1 MKLLKSPISA
11 GLAVF
16 ACLALS
22 PLNETAHAGLL
33 GYWNFDGDSYSDA
46 SGLGNN
52 AQAGPTTQAPIFST
66 DVATPFANRTNSRSL
81 DLRNRTTPTTGTNCY
96 AVVPGSSS
104 LYNGGTSFTVSV
116 WVKGWPTDAWV
127 PFVSKNGEGNGWQV
141 RRNGATNEVDWT
153 TRGSGTGFT
162 QGNGDFNSGVV
173 ITGAGTTSPGI
184 RNTQWYHVVC
194 TFDGTNK
201 NIYLNSQLVSQQ
213 ANPGATIQSSTN
225 LLVFGARD
233 NGGINSY
240 SRVMIDEVAIWNNAL
255 SGVQIADL
263 FSGTDPRFLHSQV
276 TPWNLGE
283 PFGTPGKWGVKEAKT
298 LNAAWQISN
307 LNTALGVATS
317 TPGIT
322 STAFS
327 VIDFKDP
334 NNAGGGSGTAATYLT
349 DTGADDEDF
358 VQVATCCFRVTTP
371 GAYTFV
377 FNGDDGFQASI
388 FGVNWTKI
396 NTQNGNASFSGET
409 LTNMVPTGDTNTYAV
424 ATLAAGDYNFR
435 YLWYERGGGAYN
447 RVRIAAGDKTGDDGS
462 LKLLGE
468 ATGPV
473 TLVDQAPMLL
483 GFTSNAYSVLTTPSL
498 NPATL
503 TFSWDT
509 KFTSGLAITPTL
521 PGNPTIT
528 PGTNSVTFA
537 SPTTTTT
544 YTLTGTTGAQTRT
557 TTLTVFVNQPPTI
570 SSFSVNDNTVVTGA
584 PITLNWSAIG
594 ATSLSIDQGIG
605 SVTPVTGGSLN
616 LSAPATTTTYTL
628 TATNSFG
635 SVTAPVTVT
644 VGLPPSITAFT
655 TPDNAILPGGMA
667 QLDWTTSLADSV
679 TLTPRPGAVALNGQF
694 CENPSANTT
703 YTLTAT
709 NTFASVSQ
717 ARTITIPGAL
727 TISAAGW
734 SQTRLS
740 SPVAVT
746 SLSISDQLFTGT
758 IVPTGTFTQS
768 GLAFINQGDS
778 AAGISP
784 GGETLPPGGNGDNF
798 VVKSTATLRIIFGGY
813 YTFGINNDDG
823 GRLRINGADVIV
835 NDATQGPTTFVSG
848 PKYLAAG
855 DHTIEYLYFEQGGG
869 FAGEVFYVRGDG
881 TSFLLA
887 TNMPIAPPVSGSDLR
902 ITEFSEEN
910 TLLLDSQADAPDW
923 IEIVNPTASAINLA
937 GYYLTNSALPA
948 DDHKWAFPNY
958 SLPAGSYLVV
968 FASAKNVTLGANEF
982 HTNFTLPKTGGYLA
996 MTKDS
1001 GSPGV
1006 YSLVDSYTY
1015 PAQREDKSYGRYDTE
1030 NYVGFFDVPS
1040 PGGQNPAGIN
1050 GFVGDTTFNVD
1061 RGIKSAPFGLTIT
1074 TTTPGA
1080 EIRYTLD
1087 GSTPSSTNGLIFP
1100 NVASPTPLNIN
1111 KTTVVRAAA
1120 FQKGW
1125 KPTNVDTQTYLF
1137 FDDVITQSVSNTL
1150 ADGWPVGPVAGQVL
1164 DYGFDSRVVTGNE
1177 TVIKAALAAIPSMS
1191 IVTDLNN
1198 LLHPTTGIYVDANQ
1212 HGENWE
1218 RPASVEY
1225 INDTYNGQVG
1235 GGGAF
1240 QINVGLRIR
1249 GGYSRS
1255 DGNPKHAFRL
1265 FFQSQYDGDLQYA
1278 LFGKEGTNRFENLDI
1293 QTSQNYSWSFDPSGS
1308 SPGGAVQNYTFMRE
1322 VVSRDNMRDMT
1333 QPYTR
1338 SRYVHLYING
1348 KYWGL
1353 YMTQER
1359 PEANFGQNYLG
1370 GNEDNYDVIK
1380 SAGGS
1385 GGYNTEATDGTMAQG
1400 TSGAPGSTW
1409 ARFWWRAKELRED
1422 VTSEASRTT
1431 RYFAMQGLQNN
1442 GITPDPASPKVLNP
1456 DNLAD
1461 YMLNSFQTG
1470 SFDAPLST
1478 FVGAS
1483 NNWFG
1488 LKERTLN
1495 NGFVFIAHDHEH
1507 GMGTDTDGR
1516 SDNRVGPWAGSGTNA
1531 FGQGMHN
1538 NLVNYGKSNP
1548 AYLHENLAFS
1558 QEYRMKFADRVH
1570 KNFFNN
1576 GALTNANVLA
1586 RFDARAAVLDPQ
1598 IIVESGRWGDSKT
1611 GGATFFTKNDWLSAK
1626 TRVTNWV
1633 NTGTIATLNANS
1645 GPGRAATI
1653 ITQLRAYKD
1662 NVSGVSTGPADGSLV
1677 AMPLYPITDAP
1688 VFGQFGGIVA
1698 ANYSLTITDP
1708 NGTNPSTSGDTR
1720 TIYYRLDEQDP
1731 REIGGTV
1738 RAGNLTGSPATLTLS
1753 GLVKARIFNS
1763 TKNEWSALTEA
1774 LFVVGAPAASTNLVI
1789 SEINYQPKG
1798 PFFAP
1803 AVDKDDYEFIELWNP
1818 SASQVELDGVRFTAG
1833 VDFNFTTQSS
1843 ITSIAPGQRIVIVR
1857 NLPAFQQR
1865 YPDALYPGLSAKI
1878 AGTYINTLDN
1888 GGEQIV
1894 LRNTIAGADIA
1905 DFIYDDDGITWPKG
1919 PDGNGSTLCL
1929 TTINSTTVN
1938 KSLGSSWFAHGTL
1951 HGNPG
1956 GPDSAAFGTWATG
1969 FSVPASN
1976 TIDSDGDSVNNLLEY
1991 ALGTNPTNSGSSA
2004 LPTGGTLV
2012 LDLGAGP
2019 KTYLTLAFT
2028 RPTNTSD
2035 LAYRVMT
2042 SPDLATW
2049 NVDAVQ
2055 LLRTDNGNGTETYL
2069 FRAPTPIGDSTKQ
2082 FIRLSVEVLQ

>member
-1 MKLLKSPISA
+1 MKLSFRSSLLRA
-11 GLAVF
+11 AAV
-16 ACLALS
+16 AAALVA
-22 PLNETAHAGLL
+22 PLVGSAHAALL
-33 GYWNFDGDSYSDA
+33 GYWNFDGDSYADS
-46 SGLGNN
+46 SGAGNN
-52 AQAGPTTQAPIFST
+52 AQAGPGTQAPIFST
-66 DVATPFANRTNSRSL
+66 DVATPFATRTNSRSL
-81 DLRNRTTPTTGTNCY
+81 DMRNRTTPSTGTNCY
-96 AVVPGSSS
+96 AVVPGSGS
-104 LYNGGTSFTVSV
+104 LYNSSGSFAVSF
-116 WVKGWPTDAWV
+116 WVKGWPVDQWV
-127 PFVSKNGEGNGWQV
+127 PFVAKNGEPNGWQV
-141 RRNGATNEVDWT
+141 RRSGASNEVDWT
-153 TRGSGTGFT
+153 TRGTGSGFT
-162 QGNGDFNSGVV
+162 QGNGDFNTGAV
-173 ITGAGTTSPGI
+173 ITGAGTTSPGV

-213 ANPGATIQSSTN
+213 ANPGATIQNSTS

-233 NGGINSY
+233 NGGINSF
-240 SRVMIDEVAIWNNAL
+240 SRVMIDEVAIWNNSLTQA
-255 SGVQIADL
+255 QIADL
-263 FSGTDPRFLHSQV
+263 FSGTDPRFLHSQA

-283 PFGTPGKWGVKEAKT
+283 PWGTPGKWGVKEAKT

-307 LNTALGVATS
+307 LNTALGVVAS
-317 TPGIT
+317 TPGST

-334 NNAGGGSGTAATYLT
+334 NNAGGGSATAATYLT
-349 DTGADDEDF
+349 NTAADDEDF

-388 FGVNWTKI
+388 LGANWTKI
-396 NTQNGNASFSGET
+396 NTQNGNATFSGET

-424 ATLAAGDYNFR
+424 ANLAAGDYNFC

-462 LKLLGE
+462 LKLLGDP
-468 ATGPV
+468 TGPV
-473 TLVDQAPMLL
+473 TLVDQAPMLF
-483 GFTSNAYSVLTTPSL
+483 GFSSNAYSVITSPSLTPS
-498 NPATL
+498 TL

-509 KFTSGLAITPTL
+509 KYAASLAITPTL

-528 PGTNSVTFA
+528 PGTNSVTFP
-537 SPTTTTT
+537 SPTSTTT

-557 TTLTVFVNQPPTI
+557 SSFTVFVDQPPTI
-570 SSFSVNDNTVVTGA
+570 PSFTVNDSTVVAGA
-584 PITLNWSAIG
+584 PITLNWTAVG
-594 ATSLSIDQGIG
+594 ATTLSINQGIG
-605 SVTPVTGGSLN
+605 NVTPTGTGSLN
-616 LSAPATTTTYTL
+616 LNAPSSTTTYTL

-635 SVTAPVTVT
+635 SATASVTVNI
-644 VGLPPSITAFT
+644 GLPPSITSFT
-655 TPDNAILPGGMA
+655 TPDNALLPGGLA
-667 QLDWTTSLADSV
+667 QLNWTTSLADTV
-679 TLTPRPGAVALNGQF
+679 TLLSRPGAVAASGSF
-694 CENPSANTT
+694 SENPATTTT

-709 NTFASVSQ
+709 NVYASVNQ
-717 ARTITIPGAL
+717 AL
-727 TISAAGW
+727 TISLAGPLTITSAGW

-746 SLSISDQLFTGT
+746 SLSICDQLFANT
-758 IVPTGTFTQS
+758 ITPTGTFTQT
-768 GLAFINQGDS
+768 GLASVNQGDG
-778 AAGISP
+778 AVGVFP
-784 GGETLPPGGNGDNF
+784 GGEGLPPGGNGDNF
-798 VVKSTATLRIIFGGY
+798 VVKSTATLRIAFSGY

-823 GRLRINGADVIV
+823 GRLRIDGADVIV
-835 NDATQGPTTFVSG
+835 DDTVHGPTSFTSS

-869 FAGEVFYVRGDG
+869 FAGEVYYVRADG
-881 TSFLLA
+881 APFLLA
-887 TNMPIAPPVSGSDLR
+887 TNMPVPPALTAPDLR
-902 ITEFSEEN
+902 ITEFCADN
-910 TLLLDSQADAPDW
+910 TQLFDSQGDTPDW
-923 IEIVNPTASAINLA
+923 IEIANLTAAPINLA
-937 GYYLTNSALPA
+937 GYYLTNSNLPA

-958 SLPAGSYLVV
+958 SLPAGGYIVV
-968 FASAKNVTLGANEF
+968 FASAKNTTLGANEF
-982 HTNFTLPKTGGYLA
+982 HTNFTLLKAGGYLA
-996 MTKDS
+996 LTKDS
-1001 GSPGV
+1001 GTPGV

-1015 PAQREDKSYGRYDTE
+1015 SAQFEDKSFGRYDTE
-1030 NYVGFFDVPS
+1030 NYTGFFDVPS
-1040 PGGQNPAGIN
+1040 PGSQNPAGLD

-1061 RGIKSAPFGLTIT
+1061 RGIKTAPFSLTIT

-1087 GSTPSSTNGLIFP
+1087 GSTPTSTNGLIFP
-1100 NVASPTPLNIN
+1100 NVVNPTPITIN

-1120 FQKGW
+1120 FQQRW
-1125 KPTNVDTQTYLF
+1125 KPTNVDTHTYLF
-1137 FDDVITQSVSNTL
+1137 LDDVITQSVSNTL
-1150 ADGWPVGPVAGQVL
+1150 ADGWPLGPVAGQVL

-1177 TVIKAALAAIPSMS
+1177 TAIKAALAAIPTVS

-1218 RPASVEY
+1218 RLASVEY

-1240 QINVGLRIR
+1240 QINAGLRIR

-1255 DGNPKHAFRL
+1255 DANPKHAFRL
-1265 FFQSQYDGDLQYA
+1265 FFQNQYDGDLQYA
-1278 LFGKEGTNRFENLDI
+1278 LFGREGTNRFENLDL
-1293 QTSQNYSWSFDPSGS
+1293 QTSQNYSWSFDPNVA
-1308 SPGGAVQNYTFMRE
+1308 PGGAVQLYTFLRE
-1322 VVSRDNMRDMT
+1322 VVSRDNMRDMS

-1385 GGYNTEATDGTMAQG
+1385 GGYNTEATDGTMLQG
-1400 TSGAPGSTW
+1400 TSSAPGSTW

-1422 VTSEASRTT
+1422 TTSEASRTA
-1431 RYFAMQGLQNN
+1431 RYFAMQGLQSN
-1442 GITPDPASPKVLNP
+1442 GITPDPANPKVLNP

-1478 FVGAS
+1478 FIGAS

-1507 GMGTDTDGR
+1507 GMGTDQDGR

-1531 FGQGMHN
+1531 FGQAMHN
-1538 NLVNYGKSNP
+1538 NLTNYAKSNP

-1576 GALTNANVLA
+1576 GPLSNAGVIA
-1586 RFDARAAVLDPQ
+1586 RVNARAAVLDPL
-1598 IIVESGRWGDSKT
+1598 IIAESARWGDSKT
-1611 GGATFFTKNDWLSAK
+1611 GGATFFTKNDWLNAK
-1626 TRVTNWV
+1626 TRLTNWV

-1653 ITQLRAYKD
+1653 IAQLRAYKD
-1662 NVSGVSTGPADGSLV
+1662 NVSGVSTGAADPTLV
-1677 AMPLYPITDAP
+1677 SMPLYPITDAP
-1688 VFGQFGGIVA
+1688 VFGQFGGIVPV
-1698 ANYSLTITDP
+1698 NYSLSITDP

-1731 REIGGTV
+1731 REIGGGV
-1738 RAGNLTGSPATLTLS
+1738 RAGNLTGGPATLTTS

-1774 LFVVGAPAASTNLVI
+1774 LFVVGVPASSANLVV
-1789 SEINYQPKG
+1789 SELNYNPKG
-1798 PFFAP
+1798 PIIAP
-1803 AVDKDDYEFIELWNP
+1803 AVDRDDYEFIELWNP
-1818 SASQVELDGVRFTAG
+1818 TANQVQLDGVKFTVGIEFDFTA
-1833 VDFNFTTQSS
+1833 QSS
-1843 ITSIAPGQRIVIVR
+1843 ISSIAPGGRIVLVR
-1857 NLPAFQQR
+1857 NLAAFQQR
-1865 YPDALYPGLSAKI
+1865 YPDSSYPGLSAKI
-1878 AGTYINTLDN
+1878 AGTYINSLDN

-1894 LRNTIAGADIA
+1894 LRNTIAGADIF
-1905 DFIYDDDGITWPKG
+1905 DFTYDDDGLLWTKG
-1919 PDGNGSTLCL
+1919 PDGNGSTLVF
-1929 TTINSTTVN
+1929 TTSNPTTAN
-1938 KSLGSSWFAHGTL
+1938 KSDGSNWFAHGLL

-1956 GPDSAAFGTWATG
+1956 GPDITGYAAWAATNSASLNGLG
-1969 FSVPASN
+1969 
-1976 TIDSDGDSVNNLLEY
+1976 DSDGDGVRDLHEY
-1991 ALGTNPTNSGSSA
+1991 VLGTNPNVPSGNLPIGARQSLVVGTNPA
-2004 LPTGGTLV
+2004 A
-2012 LDLGAGP
+2012 D
-2019 KTYLTLAFT
+2019 YLTLTFT
-2028 RPTNTSD
+2028 RGTSNGDVAVVCETSSD
-2035 LAYRVMT
+2035 LAAGFTPNGVLV
-2042 SPDLATW
+2042 S
-2049 NVDAVQ
+2049 
-2055 LLRTDNGNGTETYL
+2055 RTTNLDFTETL
-2069 FRAPTPIGDSTKQ
+2069 VFRFPTPFGTPGQQYMRIKAT
-2082 FIRLSVEVLQ
+2082 LP